1 MKLDKT
7 RTDAYKLDEL
17 ITPQRNKMSTDAT
30 ETATDDWVSAIVT
43 KWALM
48 LIGYRRLSISHRN
61 EMSTDA
67 KKLQTTEYQSS

>member
-17 ITPQRNKMSTDAT
+17 ITQRNKMSTDAT

-61 EMSTDA
+61 ETSIDA
-67 KKLQTTEYQSS
+67 CRLQTTEYQSS